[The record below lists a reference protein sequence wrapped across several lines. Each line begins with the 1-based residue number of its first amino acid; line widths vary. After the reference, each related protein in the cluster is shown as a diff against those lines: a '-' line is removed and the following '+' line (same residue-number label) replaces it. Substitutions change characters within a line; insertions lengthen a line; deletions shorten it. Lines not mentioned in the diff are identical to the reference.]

1 MHTMRMTPSAATSA
15 RPKTRGLRVLYCE
28 DDPVLRDM
36 LQERLSADAKV
47 QEITPCESPRQALD
61 AAVVGQFDV
70 ALLDL
75 ALGEGRINGIDLGLA
90 LRGIIPQLPIVIFS
104 QHAVPRVED
113 VLPPREQVSWSF
125 VQKRG
130 KLDVP
135 GLVNILEATTLGVTS
150 HTSAE
155 HGPLPGSETL
165 ARLTPRQREVMALAS
180 AGYDARAIAE
190 RLHLAH
196 VSVRREL
203 SRAYKVLVPD
213 AEPGMDLRTGAVLEY
228 MRITST
234 SGSSQRLS

>member
-1 MHTMRMTPSAATSA
+1 MLCDAIRKVTSIA
-15 RPKTRGLRVLYCE
+15 FVNGDVTA
-28 DDPVLRDM
+28 
-36 LQERLSADAKV
+36 EREQVIAETIDRLV
-47 QEITPCESPRQALD
+47 IAL
-61 AAVVGQFDV
+61 
-70 ALLDL
+70 ALLVVVDEPMRS
-75 ALGEGRINGIDLGLA
+75 AVGEFSIRVAVLPGLEPDDRA
-90 LRGIIPQLPIVIFS
+90 SIT
-104 QHAVPRVED
+104 D
-113 VLPPREQVSWSF
+113 VLPLREQVSWSF
-125 VQKRG
+125 LQKRG
-130 KLDVP
+130 KLDIA

-150 HTSAE
+150 HSSVE

-165 ARLTPRQREVMALAS
+165 ARLTPRQREVMVLAS

-234 SGSSQRLS
+234 SGSPQRLS